1 MALAFSIYHDSCN
14 RAPKSCTY
22 AVFRRHT
29 GSSGA
34 WDTGHQC
41 GPVSLHLSCPYRA
54 AVTRTG
60 VRTPTKHADMFS
72 TQYHWTWMTYT
83 DDLGLIWL
91 ASRVCEELFK
101 CSLIYFAFHAKGICS
116 QCYKHPG
123 LWAWWMATVF
133 PSHTFRSSGT
143 IHSWRSR
150 APWRTWLT
158 LIV

>member
-14 RAPKSCTY
+14 RAPKSYTY
-22 AVFRRHT
+22 AFLEEILVPL
-29 GSSGA
+29 
-34 WDTGHQC
+34 GH
-41 GPVSLHLSCPYRA
+41 GTWATNVALSPCTWAVTYRA
-54 AVTRTG
+54 AVTTTG

-72 TQYHWTWMTYT
+72 TQYHWAWMTYT

-101 CSLIYFAFHAKGICS
+101 CCLIDFAFHARGTCS
-116 QCYKHPG
+116 QSYKHPG

-133 PSHTFRSSGT
+133 PSHTFRSSCT